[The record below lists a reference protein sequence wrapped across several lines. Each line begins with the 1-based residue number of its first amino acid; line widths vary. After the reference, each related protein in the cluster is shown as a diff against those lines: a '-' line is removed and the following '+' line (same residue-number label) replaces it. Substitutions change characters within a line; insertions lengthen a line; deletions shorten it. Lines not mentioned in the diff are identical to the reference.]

1 MPRAHRRR
9 TGTEAEQ
16 ASAGRRHLAAID
28 PGVMSR
34 VVGRPEQRDPRTPDA
49 PAPMSVAAVTAAVT
63 ATVTTAVQAGHPV
76 QSVTSVPPH
85 RRPY

>member
-49 PAPMSVAAVTAAVT
+49 PAPVSVTAVAAAVTTVT
-63 ATVTTAVQAGHPV
+63 AGVQAGHPV
-76 QSVTSVPPH
+76 QSVVSVPPH